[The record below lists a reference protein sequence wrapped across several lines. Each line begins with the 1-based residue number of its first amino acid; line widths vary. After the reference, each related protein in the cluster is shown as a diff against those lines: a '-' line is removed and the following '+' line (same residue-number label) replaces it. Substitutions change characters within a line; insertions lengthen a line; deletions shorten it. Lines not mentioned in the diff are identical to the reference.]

1 MDKILVHLLEFGHH
15 RVVCPAIALTVL
27 AFLEQ
32 QTLDPKKCVCL
43 ATDDCNGLMVLTVAG
58 AVVGAGAGGLMVL
71 TVDGAVVGAG
81 AGGLMVLTVAGA
93 VVGEGAG
100 GLTVLT
106 VAGAV
111 VGAGAGG
118 LTVLTVA
125 GAVVGA
131 GAGGLTVLTVDGAVV
146 GAGAGGLTVLTVDG
160 AVVSVSCVFRC
171 HVWFNTNLIIY
182 LFEVT
187 FRTGLRSRHNI
198 ALDNELYGNETL

>member
-146 GAGAGGLTVLTVDG
+146 
-160 AVVSVSCVFRC
+160 SVSCVFRC

>member
-15 RVVCPAIALTVL
+15 RVVCPTTALTVL

-71 TVDGAVVGAG
+71 TVAGAVVGAG
-81 AGGLMVLTVAGA
+81 AGGF
-93 VVGEGAG
+93 
-100 GLTVLT
+100 TVLT

-131 GAGGLTVLTVDGAVV
+131 GAGGLTVLTVAGAVV
-146 GAGAGGLTVLTVDG
+146 GAGAGGHTVLTVDG

-171 HVWFNTNLIIY
+171 HLWFNTNFIIL

-187 FRTGLRSRHNI
+187 FRTGLRSRHKI